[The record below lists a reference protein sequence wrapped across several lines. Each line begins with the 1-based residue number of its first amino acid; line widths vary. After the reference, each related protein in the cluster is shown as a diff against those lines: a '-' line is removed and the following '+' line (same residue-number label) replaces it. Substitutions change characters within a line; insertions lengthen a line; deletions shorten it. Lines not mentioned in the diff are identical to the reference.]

1 MTLTW
6 KLPPILFASLFLT
19 GCEALKSPG
28 GRVTLLVL
36 VPAVLIFAVLWLL
49 RRRGADRSHGRGPRY
64 PDYDDRD

>member
-1 MTLTW
+1 MTW
-6 KLPPILFASLFLT
+6 KLLSIPAASVLLS

-36 VPAVLIFAVLWLL
+36 VPAALIFGALWLL
-49 RRRGADRSHGRGPRY
+49 RRRDAGKTQGRGPRY